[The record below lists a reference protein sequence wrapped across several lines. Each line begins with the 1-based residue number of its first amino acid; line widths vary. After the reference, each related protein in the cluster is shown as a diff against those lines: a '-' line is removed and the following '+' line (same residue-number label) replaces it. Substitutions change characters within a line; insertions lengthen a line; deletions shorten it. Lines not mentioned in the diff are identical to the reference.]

1 MGKERKFFASQS
13 RSPGNNALLK
23 CTSAAPTCIL
33 VRTVYPLHFPQSIE
47 YFDITNDMVK
57 PLVFKGDKKPNK
69 KRKRTAADEGAN
81 DDPSKPNEPRTEAAP
96 EDDSW
101 VSAEAATDIAGPII
115 MVLPTDTPS
124 CLSSDA
130 QGAVFALAA
139 ENLVEGNAATAEPH
153 DVRQVWVASRVAG
166 AQSFSFKGHHGRY
179 LSCDRAGV
187 LFATREAVS
196 PEESFLCVPV
206 PDSPGCFAVQ
216 TQRDKFLAVDEAA
229 TASDRKVRGDAEAI
243 GFDSTFRIRMQAR
256 FKPKLKVAKEERV
269 REKIS
274 RKELEDM
281 VGRRLD
287 EDDVKMLK
295 KARRDGNFHEKLLD
309 VKVKGKHDKWA

>member
-1 MGKERKFFASQS
+1 
-13 RSPGNNALLK
+13 
-23 CTSAAPTCIL
+23 
-33 VRTVYPLHFPQSIE
+33 
-47 YFDITNDMVK
+47 MVK
-57 PLVFKGDKKPNK
+57 PLVFKGDKKPSK
-69 KRKRTAADEGAN
+69 KRKRTAVDDDAN
-81 DDPSKPNEPRTEAAP
+81 NDASKPSEPRTEAAA

-101 VSAEAATDIAGPII
+101 VSAEAPTDISGPII
-115 MVLPTDTPS
+115 IVLPTDAPS
-124 CLSSDA
+124 CLSCDA
-130 QGAVFALAA
+130 QGQVFAMPV
-139 ENLVEGNAATAEPH
+139 ENLIDGNAATAEPH

-166 AQSFSFKGHHGRY
+166 SQSFSFKGHHRRY
-179 LSCDRAGV
+179 LGCDKAGL

-196 PEESFLCVPV
+196 PEESFLAVPV

-216 TQRDKFLAVDEAA
+216 TARDAFLAVDEEA
-229 TASDRKVRGDAEAI
+229 TAADRRVRGDADAI
-243 GFDSTFRIRMQAR
+243 GFSSTFRIRMQAR

-274 RKELEDM
+274 RKELEEM